1 MSALSPDAART
12 LLGVAPG
19 ADAAAL
25 RQAYRTVARTLHPD
39 VLGHAP
45 TPAET
50 RRMAQVNEAYRL
62 LRRGLRAAPDAVPAA
77 APLPPVRAPDAVID
91 TSDLLYR
98 RPTYGPLP
106 LRPSTPPPRPPRA
119 ARPRRPLDVV
129 GTPPPVTVVP
139 GSPAFPPPDPAV
151 VRLAFGRYE
160 GFTVAAVG
168 AFDPDYLTWVVANVR
183 GAPEVVS
190 AARAW
195 LARQAGR

>member
-25 RQAYRTVARTLHPD
+25 RQAYRSVARALHPD

-62 LRRGLRAAPDAVPAA
+62 LRRGLRAAPTTAPAA

-98 RPTYGPLP
+98 RPAYGPLP
-106 LRPSTPPPRPPRA
+106 SG
-119 ARPRRPLDVV
+119 RPRRRRDH
-129 GTPPPVTVVP
+129 
-139 GSPAFPPPDPAV
+139 
-151 VRLAFGRYE
+151 
-160 GFTVAAVG
+160 
-168 AFDPDYLTWVVANVR
+168 
-183 GAPEVVS
+183 
-190 AARAW
+190 
-195 LARQAGR
+195 LARRGHAVRSMSSAPHPR

>member
-19 ADAAAL
+19 ADAPAL
-25 RQAYRTVARTLHPD
+25 RRAYRAAARELHPD

-50 RRMAQVNEAYRL
+50 RRMAEVNEAYRL
-62 LRRGLRAAPDAVPAA
+62 LRRGLRAAPAA
-77 APLPPVRAPDAVID
+77 APVAAPVRPVRPPDAVID

-98 RPTYGPLP
+98 RPAYGPLP
-106 LRPSTPPPRPPRA
+106 LRPSAPPPRPPRA

-129 GTPPPVTVVP
+129 GTPPPVTVIP
-139 GSPAFPPPDPAV
+139 GSPASPPPDPAA
-151 VRLAFGRYE
+151 VRFAFGRHE
-160 GFTVAAVG
+160 GSTVAAVG
-168 AFDPDYLTWVVANVR
+168 EFDPEYLVWVVGNVR
-183 GAPEVVS
+183 GAPEVVA

-195 LARQAGR
+195 LARRAGR